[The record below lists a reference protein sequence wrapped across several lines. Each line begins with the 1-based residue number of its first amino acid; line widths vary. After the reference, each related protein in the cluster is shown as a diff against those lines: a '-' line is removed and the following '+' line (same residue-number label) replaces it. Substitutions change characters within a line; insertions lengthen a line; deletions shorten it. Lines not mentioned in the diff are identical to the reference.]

1 MEENKDAGMPAQAV
15 RTGGTGKK
23 MSTKDYVTVGIFAL
37 LHTAV
42 LFIVGAIGGLS
53 AVGFPLFGLVG
64 FIPGGII
71 FVYIVAKVPKRGAV
85 FGLGAISAL
94 VNFLIG
100 AYGPVPLF
108 VLMAGI
114 VGEVVVSAG
123 RYKSF
128 PLIVAGYVLF
138 ALPIWFGFMSPIA
151 FSMEG
156 YMDSAV
162 KSYGVDYM
170 ATLAGCVQWPLLM
183 AFGAATTVGAVAGTL
198 LGRRLFAKHF
208 SRIVG

>member
-1 MEENKDAGMPAQAV
+1 MSERACMPK
-15 RTGGTGKK
+15 TGLPPHK
-23 MSTKDYVTVGIFAL
+23 
-37 LHTAV
+37 
-42 LFIVGAIGGLS
+42 
-53 AVGFPLFGLVG
+53 
-64 FIPGGII
+64 
-71 FVYIVAKVPKRGAV
+71 
-85 FGLGAISAL
+85 
-94 VNFLIG
+94 
-100 AYGPVPLF
+100 
-108 VLMAGI
+108 
-114 VGEVVVSAG
+114 E
-123 RYKSF
+123 F

-138 ALPIWFGFMSPIA
+138 ALLIWFGFMSPIA

-170 ATLAGCVQWPLLM
+170 ATLAGCVQGPLLM